1 MPDVLPQFDSPI
13 EERNSVMRELA
24 ACLEKSQNSLVRNDV
39 EAIARGAAH
48 QAELCR
54 QWSRLETQLRHR
66 GFPQPASGSPQD
78 PNAISGAGSRSA
90 ELQAEWEL
98 LRARIYHLARVHW
111 SLLRYLERSLNVL
124 RQVAESCAVTYT
136 PDPKLV
142 RTANLRL
149 SAGE

>member
-13 EERNSVMRELA
+13 QKRNSVMRELA

-54 QWSRLETQLRHR
+54 QWSGLETELRNR
-66 GFPQPASGSPQD
+66 SFPRRASGPPQD
-78 PNAISGAGSRSA
+78 PNEVSGAGSRSA
-90 ELQAEWEL
+90 ELQAEWEI

-111 SLLRYLERSLNVL
+111 SLLRHLERSLNVL
-124 RQVAESCAVTYT
+124 RQVTESCALTYT
-136 PDPKLV
+136 PDPKLL
-142 RTANLRL
+142 RTTNLR
-149 SAGE
+149 SSTGE

>member
-13 EERNSVMRELA
+13 EERNSIMRELA
-24 ACLEKSQNSLVRNDV
+24 ACLEKTQSSLVRNDV

-54 QWSRLETQLRHR
+54 QWSGLESELRNR
-66 GFPQPASGSPQD
+66 SFPRPASGSAQD
-78 PNAISGAGSRSA
+78 PHEVSAAGSRSA
-90 ELQAEWEL
+90 ELQAEWEI

-111 SLLRYLERSLNVL
+111 SLLRHLERSLNVL

-136 PDPKLV
+136 PDAKLL
-142 RTANLRL
+142 RNANLRL
-149 SAGE
+149 STGE